1 MDEQVYTT
9 PKQIL
14 YVDICRDGGSYVLGY
29 LDFTETVSELEMLV
43 EKNDQYSRVGY
54 HIPTLARYPIE
65 QRQAIDWEVAMAL
78 EASLRPLIDRGVGA
92 EALSRFEEMFAL
104 IRRKGKLCEGDWQ

>member
-29 LDFTETVSELEMLV
+29 SDSTERVYELEMLV
-43 EKNDQYSRVGY
+43 EKNDKYSRVGY

-65 QRQAIDWEVAMAL
+65 QRPAIDWEVAMAL
-78 EASLRPLIDRGVGA
+78 ESALRPLMHRGICA

-104 IRRKGKLCEGDWQ
+104 IRRKGKLCEGDWR